1 MLDDDEES
9 EARISNT
16 SIIYKYRKYPKFWR
30 YINYVFLFLAILG
43 IIFEIVYFAFY
54 FWWSDFYFVMELIM
68 IALNGSFILLRPETQ
83 KIWLKKIKW
92 LVYGPFIITVILAI
106 ALLSLFGVVMT
117 QQNVAKKHEYEKN
130 FGIDLTLALLIP
142 ITPQLIQGVSYVLH
156 SKSLYNFYF

>member
-117 QQNVAKKHEYEKN
+117 
-130 FGIDLTLALLIP
+130 
-142 ITPQLIQGVSYVLH
+142 
-156 SKSLYNFYF
+156 